1 MATTIFETYGVIRAD
16 GTLDL
21 EQKLSPLPGRV
32 KVRVELAEPA
42 AESPEDLAKRF
53 ARLRAEWKEGVRFSS
68 KIKTTLEHPAFQEIV
83 AMGEKAVPLLLAD
96 LEQNGGFAF
105 LALSRITGAN
115 PVPKDSVGKIDE
127 IGVAWLAWGRAK
139 GYRWE
144 DAV

>member
-42 AESPEDLAKRF
+42 TESAEDLAKRF
-53 ARLRAEWKEGVRFSS
+53 AELIARWKEGTRHRSR
-68 KIKTTLEHPAFQEIV
+68 IKDFKEHPAFLEIV
-83 AMGEKAVPLLLAD
+83 AMGERAVPLILAR
-96 LEQNGGFAF
+96 LEKEPSFLF
-105 LALSRITGAN
+105 LALQDITGVS
-115 PVPKDSVGKIDE
+115 PVPEKGDSWIE
-127 IGVAWLAWGRAK
+127 QLITAWLAWGRAK

-144 DAV
+144 RAV